1 MSDDTITNIN
11 SIDSAITLARES
23 VRIGMRIDELG
34 HPDDAETAIPV
45 FLETNADGATKVEV
59 ATEALALLDRR
70 LPGPRR
76 REGSVRLTEVLS
88 LIEYVKRYGDE
99 NSVIYADTKALAFSV
114 IFDEHPP
121 GPGTGAAVGA
131 GTGWRNFRAVYACPR
146 SPEWLTWCQSDGKA
160 MKQEEFADF
169 LEARLEDMAAA
180 ENYPKPI
187 EVLAV
192 ARQLNIRTK
201 GEFRRE
207 INPTNGDAILVC
219 KSETDT
225 GSTQIPRAFAI
236 VIPVFESGARYQVE
250 ARVRFALVG
259 GVPQFS
265 YTLHRRAEIERD
277 AFGEVRERIA
287 GETGR
292 LMLAGNP

>member
-1 MSDDTITNIN
+1 MSDDETIQIPNILET
-11 SIDSAITLARES
+11 ALGAAREHAN
-23 VRIGMRIDELG
+23 IDTRIDDLA
-34 HPDDAETAIPV
+34 HPDDAETTIPV
-45 FLETNADGATKVEV
+45 FLETGDGLTRVV
-59 ATEALALLDRR
+59 AGKEALELLDSR

-76 REGSVRLTEVLS
+76 REGAVRLTEVLS
-88 LIEYVKRYGDE
+88 LIDYVNRYGDS
-99 NSVIYADTKALAFSV
+99 NTVVYANTKELAFTAV
-114 IFDEHPP
+114 LDEHPP
-121 GPGTGAAVGA
+121 GPGAPKAGVGTA
-131 GTGWRNFRAVYACPR
+131 WRKFRALYACPR
-146 SPEWLTWCQSDGKA
+146 SSEWIAWTQCDGA
-160 MKQEEFADF
+160 QMKQEQFADF
-169 LEARLEDMAAA
+169 LEARLEDMAAIDG
-180 ENYPKPI
+180 YPKPI

-236 VIPVFESGARYQVE
+236 VIPVFEQGARYQVE

-259 GVPQFS
+259 GVPMFS

-277 AFGEVRERIA
+277 AFGEVRGKIA
-287 GETGR
+287 ADTGR
-292 LMLAGNP
+292 LVLAGTP